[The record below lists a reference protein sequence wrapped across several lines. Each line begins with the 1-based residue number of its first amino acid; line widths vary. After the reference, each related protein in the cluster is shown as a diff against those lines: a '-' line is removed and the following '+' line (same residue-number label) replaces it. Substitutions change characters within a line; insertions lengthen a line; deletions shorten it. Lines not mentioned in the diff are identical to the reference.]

1 MKMVVGYWH
10 HLLSFEKYL
19 KANERLYR
27 KVDTSFITGNHRI
40 DQREQT
46 MM

>member
-1 MKMVVGYWH
+1 MKMVVGYWA
-10 HLLSFEKYL
+10 SPFVFQKYL